1 VVTELPPARTEGR
14 YRVGVVCLGNI
25 CRSPMA
31 EVVLTER
38 VAEAGLDDRVE
49 IASCGTGD
57 WHVGHPM
64 DDRAAATLSAAG
76 YDPSRHRAQ
85 QFAETWLDEYDVLLA
100 MDAQNR
106 VDVGG
111 GDRVLMFRDFDPVE
125 PGSDVPDPYYGGDSG
140 FEEVLTMVERTS
152 VAIVDALRA
161 RLGSAVLGDPA
172 LGNGADSR

>member
-1 VVTELPPARTEGR
+1 MTDLPPAREAGR

-31 EVVLTER
+31 EVVLSER

-49 IASCGTGD
+49 VASCGTGD
-57 WHVGHPM
+57 WHIGDPM
-64 DDRAAATLSAAG
+64 DRRAAATLAAAG

-85 QFAETWLDEYDVLLA
+85 QFADSWLADYDVLLV

-106 VDVGG
+106 SDVAATSSATGT
-111 GDRVLMFRDFDPVE
+111 DRVLMFRDFDSVE

-140 FEEVLTMVERTS
+140 FEEVLSMVERTS
-152 VAIVDALRA
+152 
-161 RLGSAVLGDPA
+161 
-172 LGNGADSR
+172 